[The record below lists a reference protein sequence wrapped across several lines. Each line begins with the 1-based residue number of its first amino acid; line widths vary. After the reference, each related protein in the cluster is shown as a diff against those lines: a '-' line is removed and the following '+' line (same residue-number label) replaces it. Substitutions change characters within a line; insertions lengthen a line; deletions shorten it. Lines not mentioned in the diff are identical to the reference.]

1 MDNPYI
7 MKIYDL
13 YIDEEKDRLYLVCE
27 LCTGG
32 ELYYKI
38 EDYEKRNKQFT
49 AEEIVNIT
57 K

>member
-1 MDNPYI
+1 

-13 YIDEEKDRLYLVCE
+13 YIDEEKDRFYLVCE

-32 ELYYKI
+32 ELYYKMA
-38 EDYEKRNKQFT
+38 DYEKRGAQFT
-49 AEEIVNIT
+49 VEEIVAIT